1 MSGRSTMV
9 SEEGQIIS
17 RKLGKFMV
25 KRIMVAKWLKGLSRY
40 RDVAPN
46 FFKDKN

>member
-1 MSGRSTMV
+1 MSGRGTMA
-9 SEEGQIIS
+9 SEEGQIIN
-17 RKLGKFMV
+17 RKLGKFVV

-40 RDVAPN
+40 RDFAPN